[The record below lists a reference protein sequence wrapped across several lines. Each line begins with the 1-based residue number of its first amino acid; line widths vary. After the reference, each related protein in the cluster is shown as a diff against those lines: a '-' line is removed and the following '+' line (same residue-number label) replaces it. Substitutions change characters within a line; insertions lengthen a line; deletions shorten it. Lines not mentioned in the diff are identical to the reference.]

1 MRRAIAICC
10 VLGLVATAAADTKK
24 VMVLK
29 SEGRASAKVRSKI
42 DGALVKL
49 ASGGPDQISPGEVT
63 FADAAVMVG
72 CEAEEARCKDEILAT
87 LAVDEVVASTVTPKP
102 GGFEV
107 HVRRISKGGGSRDAT
122 TFVPSDAPDKLEPIA
137 PLFGTRPVGVEP
149 PPPAIGPAP
158 AEPGPVAAEPRVALA
173 PSAPMQPEASQ
184 PEGRTGRKLQVAGM
198 IGGGVLVAFSFG
210 FWGRASD
217 LQGEIDGAP
226 SRTKTD
232 IMRIEELER
241 EGDGYASAGNL
252 TFLLGAAL
260 AAVSTY
266 YFIKKGRGAR
276 SMALGPAVFDHG
288 AGLAFTLGGSP

>member
-1 MRRAIAICC
+1 MRRAVAICC

-29 SEGRASAKVRSKI
+29 SEGRASAKVRTKI

-72 CEAEEARCKDEILAT
+72 CEGEDARCKDEILAT
-87 LAVDEVVASTVTPKP
+87 LAVDEVVATMVTPRP

-107 HVRRISKGGGSRDAT
+107 HVRRISKGGASRDAT

-137 PLFGTRPVGVEP
+137 SLFGTRPVEAP
-149 PPPAIGPAP
+149 PPPLGPAP
-158 AEPGPVAAEPRVALA
+158 AEPAPAAGPQVAMAN
-173 PSAPMQPEASQ
+173 PSPMQPVPPQ
-184 PEGRTGRKLQVAGM
+184 PEGRPGRKLQVAGM

-217 LQGEIDGAP
+217 VQSEIDDAP

-241 EGDGYASAGNL
+241 EGDGYATAGNV

-260 AAVSTY
+260 AVVSTY
-266 YFIKKGRGAR
+266 YFIKKGRRAPA
-276 SMALGPAVFDHG
+276 MALGPAVFDRG